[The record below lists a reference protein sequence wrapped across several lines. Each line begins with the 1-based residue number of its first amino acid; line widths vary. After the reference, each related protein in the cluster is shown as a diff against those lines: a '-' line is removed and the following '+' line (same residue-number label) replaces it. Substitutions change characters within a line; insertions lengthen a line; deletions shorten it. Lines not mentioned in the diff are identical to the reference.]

1 MKRDSNQ
8 EIELKLPQLG
18 IHVER
23 ATQIRGVLLS
33 LLLSAHL
40 KCVGVKNPSS
50 CRIDGA
56 HL

>member
-1 MKRDSNQ
+1 MKRESNQ